1 MDGDRF
7 DTLTR
12 QFGRSISRRRFL
24 GGAVGVAA
32 LTALP
37 LRYASA
43 QTDAEDA
50 KSTVEQF
57 YQFVDAYDYASA
69 YALLGSDWQQ
79 SQSEANFTNG
89 YGDTAFVELDITG
102 TSEGS
107 NGNKEVNVK
116 LTSWH
121 NDATVHGYSGYYV
134 VGREG
139 AEGRNTR
146 ILSADIKVAAAPNVA
161 PLCTL
166 DDLSFAIGEGDA
178 GAGNRFGTVIGT
190 NVSSSACVVGGSPAL
205 TLRDETTGNRLY
217 STSEPGS
224 PAVGITLQP
233 NDSAQ
238 AEYRFSNWCGSTDP
252 SDFSLSVEVP
262 GDFSQGTI
270 PDGPENLSFP
280 PCLGSGESALLG
292 VKGWTAS

>member
-1 MDGDRF
+1 MDDARF
-7 DTLTR
+7 DSLTR
-12 QFGRSISRRRFL
+12 QLGRTFSRRRFL
-24 GGAVGVAA
+24 GGAAGAIA
-32 LTALP
+32 LTAIP
-37 LRYASA
+37 LHFASA
-43 QTDAEDA
+43 QTDATDA

-79 SQSEANFTNG
+79 SQSETNFTNG

-102 TSEGS
+102 TAEASD
-107 NGNKEVNVK
+107 GNKQVNVK

-121 NDATVHGYSGYYV
+121 NDATIHGYSGHYI

-139 AEGRNTR
+139 AEGRNTV
-146 ILSADIKVAAAPNVA
+146 ILSANIKAAATPDVA

-166 DDLSFAIGEGDA
+166 DDLSFALGGGDA

-190 NVSSSACVVGGSPAL
+190 NTSGSACVVGGSPAL
-205 TLRDETTGNRLY
+205 TLRNETTGNRLY

-233 NDSAQ
+233 NDSATAQ
-238 AEYRFSNWCGSTDP
+238 YRFSNWCGSTDP

-292 VKGWTAS
+292 VQGWTAS